1 MSEAV
6 PASGWRT
13 ALGRCAVALV
23 ALVLLGSCAY
33 VPVAVEG
40 VQIRAPG
47 PDQGDSPWLFVPVGA
62 WITRDAVTPIAVGM
76 CEGAACPS
84 KIAVAVVEVRG
95 AEARALSRTL
105 ANPSILVRSIEAG
118 NRRRRALVATSNRG
132 VPAAIAARR
141 MPLRVT
147 ASSRVLRHRQAS
159 GFVLT
164 IRRAEGQARAAHA
177 AVLARTVRGKLKIV
191 MVIGERPASVEM
203 AAKAAAE
210 ANL

>member
-1 MSEAV
+1 VAALR
-6 PASGWRT
+6 AS
-13 ALGRCAVALV
+13 AFAFVSLV
-23 ALVLLGSCAY
+23 VLGSCAY

-40 VQIRAPG
+40 VQTRE
-47 PDQGDSPWLFVPVGA
+47 QGADRSDNPWMFVPVNA
-62 WITRDAVTPIAVGM
+62 WITRDAVTPLAVGM

-95 AEARALSRTL
+95 RDARSLSRTL
-105 ANPSILVRSIEAG
+105 ANPSALVRSIEAG
-118 NRRRRALVATSNRG
+118 NRRRRALVATANRS

-141 MPLRVT
+141 MPLRVS
-147 ASSRVLRHRQAS
+147 ASSRPFRHRQAS

-177 AVLARTVRGKLKIV
+177 AVLARTIRGRLKIV
-191 MVIGERPASVEM
+191 MVIGERPVSVEA